1 VIDDDVFHDTKQ
13 QPISEVIPLIKW
25 ISVIPSTTINATIDT
40 IDVLSHY
47 KQIQSFEDVSF
58 FNSSNRCI
66 HPSSALFQSILIQ
79 ARHLKAQ
86 IFHYDTTFTAGTEST
101 AEIYISELPIVI
113 DTGAS
118 NSITPITSDFVHG
131 IIHKADLQ
139 ALSQVN
145 GTTPVCGQGLVKW
158 PIEDVDGNRRT
169 ITTDAYYVPG
179 AGIRL
184 FSP

>member
-1 VIDDDVFHDTKQ
+1 VT
-13 QPISEVIPLIKW
+13 
-25 ISVIPSTTINATIDT
+25 
-40 IDVLSHY
+40 
-47 KQIQSFEDVSF
+47 
-58 FNSSNRCI
+58 
-66 HPSSALFQSILIQ
+66 
-79 ARHLKAQ
+79 
-86 IFHYDTTFTAGTEST
+86 
-101 AEIYISELPIVI
+101 